1 MHFNWHKLQYVCVCV
16 CVCVHVHTCAHD
28 KLPTNQL
35 HDINWGARHAS
46 LDHASRA
53 PQLMSHITSMYMRV
67 CVCVHA
73 CVHVHVGICTCVVPV
88 QICVC
93 AQPISV
99 VAVFRMASIGGGPYG

>member
-16 CVCVHVHTCAHD
+16 CVHVHTCARD

-53 PQLMSHITSMYMRV
+53 PQLMSRNFYVHV
-67 CVCVHA
+67 CLCVCVLVCMHVYMYMWVY
-73 CVHVHVGICTCVVPV
+73 VHVWWNAV
-88 QICVC
+88 QIYVC

-99 VAVFRMASIGGGPYG
+99 VAVFRMALIG